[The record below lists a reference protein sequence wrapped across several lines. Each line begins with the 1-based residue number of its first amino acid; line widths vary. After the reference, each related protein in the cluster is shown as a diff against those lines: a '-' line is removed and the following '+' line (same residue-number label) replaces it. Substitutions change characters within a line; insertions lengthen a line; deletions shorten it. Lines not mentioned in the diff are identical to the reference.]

1 MKNTFTLIA
10 LLFSAILLAQQTETI
25 KKESFWD
32 NVRFGGGLG
41 LDFGNNSTTISISP
55 TAIYDFN
62 ETFSLGAGVGYQYSK
77 RGDVKSNVYSVSAVS
92 LFNPFQGVQ
101 LSAEFEQLFINQKL
115 GTEKVNRQVPA
126 LYLGAAYRV
135 SKNVSMGVRYDVL
148 YNKNKSVYA
157 SAFSPIIRVFF

>member
-101 LSAEFEQLFINQKL
+101 LSAEFEQLFINQKV

-135 SKNVSMGVRYDVL
+135 SNNVSMGVRYDVL